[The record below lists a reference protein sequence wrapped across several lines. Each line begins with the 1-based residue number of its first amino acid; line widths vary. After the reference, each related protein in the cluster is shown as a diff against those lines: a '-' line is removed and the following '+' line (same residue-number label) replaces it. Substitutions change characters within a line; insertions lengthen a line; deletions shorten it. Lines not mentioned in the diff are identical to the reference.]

1 MDFVL
6 RALLCFGYA
15 PDMIRTDNGGKFIHT
30 QKTKRIRPLEVL
42 CNSLHIV
49 RKTIRPKMP
58 WHDGKAERSRR
69 NDRERFYT
77 HLKFCSYE
85 ALQLQIK
92 RHLRRSNRI
101 PMSVLGWTSPI
112 QKRQEPEAARFF

>member
-1 MDFVL
+1 MDFML

-15 PDMIRTDNGGKFIHT
+15 PDMIRTDNGGELIHT
-30 QKTKRIRPLEVL
+30 EKTTRIHPSEVL

-101 PMSVLGWTSPI
+101 PMSVLGRKSPI
-112 QKRQEPEAARFF
+112 QKRREPEAARFF

>member
-1 MDFVL
+1 ML

-15 PDMIRTDNGGKFIHT
+15 PDMIRTDNGGELIHT
-30 QKTKRIRPLEVL
+30 EKTTRIHPSEVL

-49 RKTIRPKMP
+49 RKTVRP
-58 WHDGKAERSRR
+58 HNGKVERSRR
-69 NDRERFYT
+69 NDREGFYT

-85 ALQLQIK
+85 ALQLQMK
-92 RHLRRSNRI
+92 RSLRRSNRF
-101 PMSVLGWTSPI
+101 PMSVLGWKLPI

>member
-1 MDFVL
+1 MSAFFDCVSKPP
-6 RALLCFGYA
+6 RTGAHHPVRI
-15 PDMIRTDNGGKFIHT
+15 PD
-30 QKTKRIRPLEVL
+30 P
-42 CNSLHIV
+42 
-49 RKTIRPKMP
+49 RPKIP
-58 WHDGKAERSRR
+58 WHNGKAERSRR

-101 PMSVLGWTSPI
+101 LMSVLGRKSPI
-112 QKRQEPEAARFF
+112 QKRREPEAARFF